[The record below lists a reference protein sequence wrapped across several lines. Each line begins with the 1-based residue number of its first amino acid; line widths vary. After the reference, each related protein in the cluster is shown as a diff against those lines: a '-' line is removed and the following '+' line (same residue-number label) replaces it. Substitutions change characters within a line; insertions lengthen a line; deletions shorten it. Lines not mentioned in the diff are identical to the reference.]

1 MSLRNKDNLTL
12 LLIPLKTQR
21 TMEKKTAFPADF
33 TEYNYNEIDF
43 ISHKVNYEFL
53 KDVYEIYEDED
64 GEECEELTGYEHEI
78 VVEHNETTITE
89 KYFQGVDD
97 SCKWTFWE
105 TYERICKRLGLIPM
119 GFAD

>member
-1 MSLRNKDNLTL
+1 
-12 LLIPLKTQR
+12 
-21 TMEKKTAFPADF
+21 MEKKTAFPADF
-33 TEYNYNEIDF
+33 TEYNHNEIDF

-53 KDVYEIYEDED
+53 KDVYETYEDED
-64 GEECEELTGYEHEI
+64 GEECEELTGYVHEI
-78 VVEHNETTITE
+78 VVEHNETTIME

-119 GFAD
+119 GFDD